1 MQALRFWICPNKL
14 FWLWKGNEYDW
25 SKFHRVLNMLPRLNI
40 EAERDR
46 RVQGTVIHLRWS
58 VLQKIIMPESWRASK
73 YFQGWLSGSICIN
86 YSKYPELSL
95 KMFEKT
101 VLCQCSE
108 CTWSYVFHFLLK
120 MPGVLNMTDF
130 CNGTVLYK
138 G

>member
-101 VLCQCSE
+101 VLTMPVLWMYLILRVPLSFE
-108 CTWSYVFHFLLK
+108 DAWGSKYDRLL
-120 MPGVLNMTDF
+120 
-130 CNGTVLYK
+130 
-138 G
+138 

>member
-1 MQALRFWICPNKL
+1 
-14 FWLWKGNEYDW
+14 
-25 SKFHRVLNMLPRLNI
+25 MLPRLNI

-73 YFQGWLSGSICIN
+73 YFQGWLSGSIFIN

-101 VLCQCSE
+101 VL
-108 CTWSYVFHFLLK
+108 T
-120 MPGVLNMTDF
+120 MPVL
-130 CNGTVLYK
+130 
-138 G
+138 